1 MGNRIKE
8 LREAAGMSRQEL
20 AERSGVPWRT
30 IDDWVS
36 GRRKPKDVY
45 QLKKI
50 ADALGCKIEDLI
62 IWEDEVPDG
71 VETEKKKKS
80 RKKMLNK

>member
-1 MGNRIKE
+1 MSNRIKE

-30 IDDWVS
+30 IDDWVA

-45 QLKKI
+45 QLKKV

-62 IWEDEVPDG
+62 IWED
-71 VETEKKKKS
+71 KKT
-80 RKKMLNK
+80 RKKRLNK